1 MCLFFVT
8 SQAYTSFENLSSERV
23 VGVKVGDWFEYKLT
37 SLLNT
42 NNPSRRWP
50 GAWGPQEIVECR
62 IEVEGVLGTN
72 VTFILSARTIDGT
85 WINASQWIDVR
96 TGQSNPPN
104 VFMAIAA
111 NLSTVS
117 VYEDPAFEN
126 VVINYTTTGYYGE
139 NFRDVNVVL
148 LESLT
153 VQHFGGIPYTR
164 FESRWD
170 KITGMKVEHIY
181 RIDDVENETSYYH
194 AEQRIQLTR
203 TNAWSKKEWK
213 VGVDV
218 GDWWKYGNITLKLDI
233 SDPNATPSIF
243 QPFFLANETDWQT
256 FNVTEVSGRN
266 VTLKTIVHFKNQT
279 EISETI
285 QFDIANGTSVG
296 FILIVPNLKVGEFI
310 SIDGPPILYEKSYSS
325 TGVTRRVCVF
335 NASEQIN
342 DGSASGSII
351 YDLVWDKFSGILL
364 AVDEHVN
371 ITNGSAYYR
380 LDFHMNVV
388 ETNLWGLHAHII
400 NVNDQQFTVT
410 TFSNASISNMA
421 LSIEEKA
428 LIFNFKGFEG
438 TIGYCNITVPKTLLS
453 CDSHSGWQLY
463 IDENPITDFLV
474 TDNDTHTSIYFT
486 YTLSSH
492 QVKLVGQQ
500 IIPEFLNW
508 HSLTLL
514 IITISVAIALRKIGK
529 PAGKSSRR
537 SIVSSTLID
546 TPNLNPKFFKDS
558 RQANASGYS

>member
-1 MCLFFVT
+1 MMFLFSAI
-8 SQAYTSFENLSSERV
+8 SQASNCFENLSLERV
-23 VGVKVGDWFEYKLT
+23 VGLKVEDWFEYKLT

-42 NNPSRRWP
+42 SNPGRGWP
-50 GAWGPQEIVECR
+50 GAWGSQEIVEGR
-62 IEVEGVLGTN
+62 IEVQGVLGTN
-72 VTFILSARTIDGT
+72 VTFILSARMMDGT

-104 VFMAIAA
+104 IFMAIAA
-111 NLSTVS
+111 NLSIVS
-117 VYEDPAFEN
+117 IYEDPAFEN

-153 VQHFGGIPYTR
+153 IQQFGGIPYTR

-170 KITGMKVEHIY
+170 KITGMKVESIY
-181 RIDDVENETSYYH
+181 RIDDVQNETNYYH
-194 AEQRIQLTR
+194 AELHIQLTR
-203 TNAWSKKEWK
+203 TNAWAKKEWK
-213 VGVDV
+213 VGVKV
-218 GDWWKYGNITLKLDI
+218 GDWWKYGNITLNLNS
-233 SDPNATPSIF
+233 SDPNATPSLF
-243 QPFFLANETDWQT
+243 QPFFLTNETDWQT
-256 FNVTEVSGRN
+256 FNVTAVSERN

-285 QFDIANGTSVG
+285 QFDIANGTSVC
-296 FILIVPNLKVGEFI
+296 FILIAPNLKVGEFI

-325 TGVTRRVCVF
+325 IGVTRRVCVF
-335 NASEQIN
+335 NDSDQIN

-351 YDLVWDKFSGILL
+351 YDLFWDKFSGILL
-364 AVDEHVN
+364 DVDEHVN

-400 NVNDQQFTVT
+400 NVDDQQFTVT

-421 LSIEEKA
+421 LNIEEKA
-428 LIFNFKGFEG
+428 LIFNLTGFEG
-438 TIGYCNITVPKTLLS
+438 TIGYCNITVPKTLVS
-453 CDSHSGWQLY
+453 CDSQSGWQLY

-474 TDNDTHTSIYFT
+474 TDNATYTSIYFT

-500 IIPEFLNW
+500 IIPELPSW

-514 IITISVAIALRKIGK
+514 IITISIAITLRKIAK
-529 PAGKSSRR
+529 PAR
-537 SIVSSTLID
+537 IST
-546 TPNLNPKFFKDS
+546 TTAPT
-558 RQANASGYS
+558 

>member
-1 MCLFFVT
+1 
-8 SQAYTSFENLSSERV
+8 
-23 VGVKVGDWFEYKLT
+23 
-37 SLLNT
+37 
-42 NNPSRRWP
+42 
-50 GAWGPQEIVECR
+50 VECR

-203 TNAWSKKEWK
+203 TNAWSEKEWK
-213 VGVDV
+213 VGVNV
-218 GDWWKYGNITLKLDI
+218 GDWWKYGDITLKLDS
-233 SDPNATPSIF
+233 SDPNATPTIF
-243 QPFFLANETDWQT
+243 QLFFLANETDWQS

-428 LIFNFKGFEG
+428 
-438 TIGYCNITVPKTLLS
+438 
-453 CDSHSGWQLY
+453 
-463 IDENPITDFLV
+463 
-474 TDNDTHTSIYFT
+474 FT

-558 RQANASGYS
+558 SQANASGYS

>member
-1 MCLFFVT
+1 MLCVLLVCLFLVMPK
-8 SQAYTSFENLSSERV
+8 ALTSFESLSSERV

-37 SLLNT
+37 SVLNT
-42 NNPSRRWP
+42 SDPSRGWP
-50 GAWGPQEIVECR
+50 GAWGSMEVVVGR
-62 IEVEGVLGTN
+62 IEVKGVLGTN
-72 VTFILSARTIDGT
+72 ITFIISARMMDGT

-96 TGQSNPPN
+96 SGQSNPPN
-104 VFMAIAA
+104 IFMAIAA

-126 VVINYTTTGYYGE
+126 VVINYTTTGYYGG
-139 NFRDVNVVL
+139 NFREVNVVS
-148 LESLT
+148 LESRT
-153 VQHFGGIPYTR
+153 IHYFGGIPYTR

-181 RIDDVENETSYYH
+181 RIDDVQSETNYYH

-213 VGVDV
+213 VGVNV
-218 GDWWKYGNITLKLDI
+218 GDWWKYGNITLKLD
-233 SDPNATPSIF
+233 SNDPNAKPSIF
-243 QPFFLANETDWQT
+243 QLFFLANETDWQS

-266 VTLKTIVHFKNQT
+266 ITLKTIVHFKNQT

-296 FILIVPNLKVGEFI
+296 FILIAPNLKVGEFI
-310 SIDGPPILYEKSYSS
+310 SINGPPILYEKSYSS
-325 TGVTRRVCVF
+325 VGVTRRVCVF

-342 DGSASGSII
+342 DGSASGCII
-351 YDLVWDKFSGILL
+351 YNLVWDKFSGILL
-364 AVDEHVN
+364 DVSQHIN
-371 ITNGSAYYR
+371 ITKGSAYYR

-388 ETNLWGLHAHII
+388 ETNLWGLQAHII
-400 NVNDQQFTVT
+400 NVNDKQFTVT

-453 CDSHSGWQLY
+453 CDSQGGWKLY
-463 IDENPITDFLV
+463 IDGDLITDFLV
-474 TDNDTHTSIYFT
+474 ADNDTHTSIFFT
-486 YTLSSH
+486 CPLSSH

-514 IITISVAIALRKIGK
+514 IIAISVAIVLRKIGK
-529 PAGKSSRR
+529 PDGKSSRR
-537 SIVSSTLID
+537 SIIS
-546 TPNLNPKFFKDS
+546 F
-558 RQANASGYS
+558 AAE

>member
-1 MCLFFVT
+1 MFLFLVM
-8 SQAYTSFENLSSERV
+8 SQASNAFENLSSERV
-23 VGVKVGDWFEYKLT
+23 AGVKVGDWFEYKLT
-37 SLLNT
+37 SILNT
-42 NNPSRRWP
+42 SDPGRGWP
-50 GAWGPQEIVECR
+50 GAWGSPEVVVGR
-62 IEVEGVLGTN
+62 IEVQGVLGTN
-72 VTFILSARTIDGT
+72 VTFILSARTMDGT

-96 TGQSNPPN
+96 TGQSSPPN
-104 VFMAIAA
+104 IFMAIAA

-117 VYEDPAFEN
+117 VYENPAFEN
-126 VVINYTTTGYYGE
+126 AVINYTITGYYGE

-148 LESLT
+148 LESRT
-153 VQHFGGIPYTR
+153 IQQFSGIPYTR

-170 KITGMKVEHIY
+170 KITGMKVEHTY
-181 RIDDVENETSYYH
+181 RIDDVQNETSYYH

-203 TNAWSKKEWK
+203 TNAWSKKAWK

-218 GDWWKYGNITLKLDI
+218 GDWWKCGNITLKLDS

-243 QPFFLANETDWQT
+243 QQFFLANETDWQS

-266 VTLKTIVHFKNQT
+266 VTLKTIIRFKNQT

-285 QFDIANGTSVG
+285 QFDIANGTSVC
-296 FILIVPNLKVGEFI
+296 FILIAPNLKVGEFI

-325 TGVTRRVCVF
+325 IGVTRRVCVF
-335 NASEQIN
+335 NASMQIN

-351 YDLVWDKFSGILL
+351 YNLVWDKFSGILL
-364 AVDEHVN
+364 NVDEHVN

-400 NVNDQQFTVT
+400 NVDGQQFTVA

-438 TIGYCNITVPKTLLS
+438 TIGYCNITVPKILMA
-453 CDSHSGWQLY
+453 CDSNSGWQLY
-463 IDENPITDFLV
+463 IDGDLITDFLV
-474 TDNDTHTSIYFT
+474 ADNDTHTSIYFT
-486 YTLSSH
+486 YALSNH

-500 IIPEFLNW
+500 VIPEFLSW

-514 IITISVAIALRKIGK
+514 IITISIAIALRKIV
-529 PAGKSSRR
+529 KSARKSFMR
-537 SIVSSTLID
+537 SIASSTVERNVPL
-546 TPNLNPKFFKDS
+546 KKDIL
-558 RQANASGYS
+558 YCEKY

>member
-1 MCLFFVT
+1 M
-8 SQAYTSFENLSSERV
+8 SQVFNSFENPSSERV
-23 VGVKVGDWFEYKLT
+23 AGVKVGDWFEYRLT
-37 SLLNT
+37 SILNT
-42 NNPSRRWP
+42 SDPGRGWP
-50 GAWGPQEIVECR
+50 GAWGPREIVECR
-62 IEVEGVLGTN
+62 IEVQGVLGTN
-72 VTFILSARTIDGT
+72 ITFILSAKTMDGT

-104 VFMAIAA
+104 IFMAIAA

-153 VQHFGGIPYTR
+153 IQHFGGIPYTR
-164 FESRWD
+164 FESKWD
-170 KITGMKVEHIY
+170 KITGIKVEHTY
-181 RIDDVENETSYYH
+181 RIDDVQNETSYYH

-203 TNAWSKKEWK
+203 TNAWPEKEWK

-218 GDWWKYGNITLKLDI
+218 GDWWKYGNITLNLD
-233 SDPNATPSIF
+233 SNDPNATPSIF
-243 QPFFLANETDWQT
+243 QPFFLANETDWQA
-256 FNVTEVSGRN
+256 FNVTAVSGRN
-266 VTLKTIVHFKNQT
+266 VTLKTIIRFKNQT

-296 FILIVPNLKVGEFI
+296 FILIAPNLKVGDFI
-310 SIDGPPILYEKSYSS
+310 SINGPPILYEKSYSS
-325 TGVTRRVCVF
+325 IGVTRRVCVF

-342 DGSASGSII
+342 YGSASGSII
-351 YDLVWDKFSGILL
+351 YDLLWDKFSGILL

-388 ETNLWGLHAHII
+388 ETNLWGLHAHVI
-400 NVNDQQFTVT
+400 NVDGQKFTVA

-438 TIGYCNITVPKTLLS
+438 TIGYCNITVPKILIS
-453 CDSHSGWQLY
+453 CDSNSGWQLY
-463 IDENPITDFLV
+463 IDGDLITDFLV
-474 TDNDTHTSIYFT
+474 ADNASHTSIYFT
-486 YTLSSH
+486 HALSSH
-492 QVKLVGQQ
+492 QVKLVGQRV
-500 IIPEFLNW
+500 IPEFLSW

-514 IITISVAIALRKIGK
+514 IITISIAIALRKIIK
-529 PAGKSSRR
+529 SAGKSFIR
-537 SIVSSTLID
+537 SIERDVSFNETR
-546 TPNLNPKFFKDS
+546 TS
-558 RQANASGYS
+558 R

>member
-1 MCLFFVT
+1 MFSFLVMPKAF
-8 SQAYTSFENLSSERV
+8 TSFENLSSERII
-23 VGVKVGDWFEYKLT
+23 GVKVGDWFEYKLT

-42 NNPSRRWP
+42 SDPGRGWP
-50 GAWGPQEIVECR
+50 GAWGSPEVVMGR
-62 IEVEGVLGTN
+62 IEVQGVLGTN
-72 VTFILSARTIDGT
+72 VTFILSARMMDGT
-85 WINASQWIDVR
+85 WVNASQWIDVR

-104 VFMAIAA
+104 IFMAIAA

-126 VVINYTTTGYYGE
+126 VVINYTTTGYYGG
-139 NFRDVNVVL
+139 NFREVNVIL

-153 VQHFGGIPYTR
+153 IQHFGSIPYTR

-170 KITGMKVEHIY
+170 KITGMKVEHTY

-203 TNAWSKKEWK
+203 TNAWSEKEWK
-213 VGVDV
+213 VGVNV
-218 GDWWKYGNITLKLDI
+218 GDWWKYGDITLKLDS
-233 SDPNATPSIF
+233 SDPNATPTIF
-243 QPFFLANETDWQT
+243 QLFFLANETDWQS

-296 FILIVPNLKVGEFI
+296 FILIAPNLKVGEFI
-310 SIDGPPILYEKSYSS
+310 SINGPPILYEKNHSS
-325 TGVTRRVCVF
+325 FGVTRRVCVF
-335 NASEQIN
+335 NASMQID
-342 DGSASGSII
+342 DGSALGSII
-351 YDLVWDKFSGILL
+351 YDLIWDKFSGILL
-364 AVDEHVN
+364 DMSQHIN
-371 ITNGSAYYR
+371 ITKGSAYYR

-428 LIFNFKGFEG
+428 LIFNFKGFED
-438 TIGYCNITVPKTLLS
+438 TIGYCNITVPKSLLS
-453 CDSHSGWQLY
+453 CDLHSGWQLF

-474 TDNDTHTSIYFT
+474 TDNNTHTSIYFT
-486 YTLSSH
+486 HALSSH

-537 SIVSSTLID
+537 SIVLSTVD
-546 TPNLNPKFFKDS
+546 
-558 RQANASGYS
+558 